1 MMGGR
6 YYNRYQWIWNTILS
20 HYVPVFLLHFQFAK
34 FVDSVDDIID
44 HYKKE
49 QIVEGY
55 NLKEPVSVQ
64 VTASRP
70 VCCVFSTT
78 SHHNLFLYLLQHQE
92 QVFTD
97 TVDGREIYNTI
108 RRKTKDAFYKNIVK
122 KGYLLFNKGMG
133 SHS

>member
-6 YYNRYQWIWNTILS
+6 YYNRYEPICMLG
-20 HYVPVFLLHFQFAK
+20 HHFQSSGYHVFSFFLRFNRAAS
-34 FVDSVDDIID
+34 VDSVDDIID

-70 VCCVFSTT
+70 VLLSLTHPVTTQLVFVPVVAAGAS
-78 SHHNLFLYLLQHQE
+78 FC
-92 QVFTD
+92 
-97 TVDGREIYNTI
+97 
-108 RRKTKDAFYKNIVK
+108 
-122 KGYLLFNKGMG
+122 
-133 SHS
+133 